1 VEQAS
6 DKTVARSLG
15 RSWLSAAARR
25 VRAVL
30 PFMPSIVRAAVTRC
44 WPRFHFAPRIG
55 SVRLGDLR
63 RLTPVSRK
71 YGFDRGTPVDR
82 YYISQ
87 FLSQHAQLIRGH
99 VLEVGDRGYTE
110 RYGADRVS
118 QSDVLN
124 VRAGAPGT
132 TIVAD
137 LTHGEGIADASFDCI
152 VLTQTLQLIFD
163 VPSAVR
169 TLHRILKPGGTLLL
183 TVPGTISQ
191 IESGPWRSVW
201 HWGFTRLSIERLLGE
216 VFRPQ
221 EIEIVEYGNVLS
233 SIAFL
238 QGLASEELRA
248 AELDHRDPLYPLLI
262 CVRATRA
269 L

>member
-1 VEQAS
+1 
-6 DKTVARSLG
+6 
-15 RSWLSAAARR
+15 
-25 VRAVL
+25 
-30 PFMPSIVRAAVTRC
+30 M
-44 WPRFHFAPRIG
+44 
-55 SVRLGDLR
+55 
-63 RLTPVSRK
+63 SRK

-87 FLSQHAQLIRGH
+87 FLCQHAQLIHGR
-99 VLEVGDRGYTE
+99 VLEVGDRDYTE

-118 QSDVLN
+118 HSDVLN
-124 VRAGAPGT
+124 VRPGAPAT

-163 VPSAVR
+163 VPSTIR

-191 IESGPWRSVW
+191 IESGPWKSVW
-201 HWGFTRLSIERLLGE
+201 HWGFTRLSIERLVCE

-221 EIEIVEYGNVLS
+221 EVEIVEYGNVLA

-248 AELDHRDPLYPLLI
+248 AELDHRDPLYPLLVV
-262 CVRATRA
+262 VRATRA